1 MERVK
6 LAVSGMVCEGCVASV
21 ERALLRCAGVSSA
34 SASLTEAAVTVEYDS
49 RAIERQALEAAI
61 VAAGFEAGTA

>member
-6 LAVSGMVCEGCVASV
+6 LVVSGVACEGCVGSV
-21 ERALLRCAGVSSA
+21 ERALLRCAGVSGA
-34 SASLTEAAVTVEYDS
+34 SASLAEAAVTVEYDS
-49 RAIERQALEAAI
+49 RAIDRQALEAAI